1 MFTFNH
7 FNYNVLDL
15 NKSLKFY
22 NDALGLKEVR
32 RKEAPDGSWILSY
45 LGDGKTSFTLE
56 LTWLRD
62 RKEPYNLGE
71 NEFHLAL
78 MAQDYEA
85 AYKKHKEMGCV
96 CFENPEMGIYFINDP
111 DNYWIEIIPPEK

>member
-15 NKSLKFY
+15 NNSLKFY

-62 RKEPYNLGE
+62 RKEPYNLGGNGLRLFRE
-71 NEFHLAL
+71 SRNGHIFHKRPRQLL
-78 MAQDYEA
+78 D
-85 AYKKHKEMGCV
+85 
-96 CFENPEMGIYFINDP
+96 
-111 DNYWIEIIPPEK
+111 